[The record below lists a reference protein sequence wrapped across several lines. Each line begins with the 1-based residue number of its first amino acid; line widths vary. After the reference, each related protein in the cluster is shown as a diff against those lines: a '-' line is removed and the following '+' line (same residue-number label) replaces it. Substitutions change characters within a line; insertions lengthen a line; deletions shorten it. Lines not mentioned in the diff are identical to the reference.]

1 MPTYKGN
8 AGHLMQH
15 WTLCEILVTANKH
28 TDGLNYIDAHAMAP
42 LATEKVGKPKL
53 GKADIFDRAEG
64 RLCTPGESA
73 SAYERAWYKLTSGH
87 CPKRC
92 KGYPNSAAFVEQVWK
107 GDFSM
112 LLCEIDRATCVE
124 IKSWLWCVRKLERC
138 KATELFCDD
147 WLSRFEKGLP
157 SPADVGLA
165 DGSLTLVSFDPD
177 MYNRNWRKRNS
188 RNLYPYDLEM
198 AMRAMDGL
206 DGCGLIQLSTYNVN
220 DNNPQGAVISSVN
233 QILVAN
239 DFQLLAVVPLD
250 RRMMTLVY
258 ARNVSWAY
266 ELADLPNRF
275 DKWLSMFWPGRWVEH
290 LHPNRVELRRGRVR
304 TSQ

>member
-1 MPTYKGN
+1 MNKPTYKGN

-42 LATEKVGKPKL
+42 LATERQVG
-53 GKADIFDRAEG
+53 DVHFDNVKNCSPSSG
-64 RLCTPGESA
+64 D
-73 SAYERAWYKLTSGH
+73 SAYELAWRQLAPHG
-87 CPKRC
+87 
-92 KGYPNSAAFVEQVWK
+92 GYPNSAAFVERVWK

-112 LLCEIDRATCVE
+112 LLCETDRATCQE
-124 IKSWLWCVRKLERC
+124 IEPWLQRVADSDSC
-138 KATELFCDD
+138 KATELFCGD
-147 WLSRFEKGLP
+147 WLTRFELEKGLP
-157 SPADVGLA
+157 SPADVGLS

-188 RNLYPYDLEM
+188 RNLYPYDLEK
-198 AMRAMDGL
+198 AMRAMDDLG
-206 DGCGLIQLSTYNVN
+206 DDALIQLHTYDVN

-250 RRMMTLVY
+250 RRMMSLVC
-258 ARNVSWAY
+258 ARNVSWAD
-266 ELADLPNRF
+266 ELADLPDRF
-275 DKWLSMFWPGRWVEH
+275 DKWLSMFWPGRWVHH
-290 LHPNRVELRRGRVR
+290 LHPNRVELRRCRMR
-304 TSQ
+304 LSR

>member
-28 TDGLNYIDAHAMAP
+28 VEGLNYIDAHAMAP
-42 LATEKVGKPKL
+42 LATERQVG
-53 GKADIFDRAEG
+53 DVHFDNVKNC
-64 RLCTPGESA
+64 LPSSGEW
-73 SAYERAWYKLTSGH
+73 AYGLAWHQLAPHG
-87 CPKRC
+87 
-92 KGYPNSAAFVEQVWK
+92 GYPNSAAFVEHIWK
-107 GDFSM
+107 GDLSM
-112 LLCEIDRATCVE
+112 LLCEIDRATCQE
-124 IKSWLWCVRKLERC
+124 IEPWLLRVGDSDNC
-138 KATELFCDD
+138 KATELFCGD

-188 RNLYPYDLEM
+188 RNLYPYDLEK

-206 DGCGLIQLSTYNVN
+206 EGGALIQLHTYNVN
-220 DNNPQGAVISSVN
+220 DSNSQGAVISSVN
-233 QILVAN
+233 QILAAN

-250 RRMMTLVY
+250 RSMMSLVY

-266 ELADLPNRF
+266 ELADLPDRF
-275 DKWLSMFWPGRWVEH
+275 DKWLSVFWPGRWVHH
-290 LHPNRVELRRGRVR
+290 LHPNRVEPRRWRVR
-304 TSQ
+304 TNQ